1 VEKDVPPWGGQA
13 YDMGG
18 LSGASSVGKPLLLVS
33 RLTLASAD
41 EENFQVTLQAYKPP
55 FIRCTRAPA
64 RSRPDSGSCQMII
77 NTMSASTEQRRFG
90 AVGVEGVQDQLP
102 MVLTE
107 RKDQPWQ
114 HGFLHSLN

>member
-1 VEKDVPPWGGQA
+1 
-13 YDMGG
+13 
-18 LSGASSVGKPLLLVS
+18 
-33 RLTLASAD
+33 
-41 EENFQVTLQAYKPP
+41 
-55 FIRCTRAPA
+55 
-64 RSRPDSGSCQMII
+64 MII